1 MLWYFFVGVN
11 FFVLATLIVR
21 IQSLPSPAGAV
32 ATLSRHAVTGLVL
45 LIVLLFYPLL
55 FAYFHLYPVSKPG
68 HLIIT
73 LLLWSA
79 TMQGA
84 LLCIGTRWFIRFQTS
99 RISRTTRC
107 WSLTALTMS
116 VGLAYWSFNE
126 EMSSGSLMSMWS
138 LLLILG
144 TGLAGALLWM
154 NVLDMAS
161 GLITKGAQ
169 ANKE

>member
-32 ATLSRHAVTGLVL
+32 ATLSRRAVIVLVL
-45 LIVLLFYPLL
+45 LTVLLFYPLL
-55 FAYFHLYPVSKPG
+55 VAYFHLYPVSKPG

-79 TMQGA
+79 TMQGV
-84 LLCIGTRWFIRFQTS
+84 LLCIGTRWLITFRASSVS
-99 RISRTTRC
+99 RATRC
-107 WSLTALTMS
+107 WSLASFIMS

-126 EMSSGSLMSMWS
+126 EMSTGSLMSMWS
-138 LLLILG
+138 IFLIMG
-144 TGLAGALLWM
+144 TGLAGVLLWM

-161 GLITKGAQ
+161 GLITKGAA

>member
-32 ATLSRHAVTGLVL
+32 AALSRRAVAGLVL

-55 FAYFHLYPVSKPG
+55 VAYFHLYPVSKPG

-79 TMQGA
+79 TMQGI
-84 LLCIGTRWFIRFQTS
+84 LLCIGTRWLITFRTS
-99 RISRTTRC
+99 SVSRATRC
-107 WSLTALTMS
+107 WSLASLIIS

-126 EMSSGSLMSMWS
+126 EMSTGSLMSMWS
-138 LLLILG
+138 ILLIMG
-144 TGLAGALLWM
+144 TGLAGVLLWM

-161 GLITKGAQ
+161 GLITKGAA